1 MKSTLIKAGMT
12 GAVALLAFALVA
24 FVQRKVMPV
33 PVVGDYLPK

>member
-24 FVQRKVMPV
+24 FVQRRMPI
-33 PVVGDYLPK
+33 PIVGDYLPK